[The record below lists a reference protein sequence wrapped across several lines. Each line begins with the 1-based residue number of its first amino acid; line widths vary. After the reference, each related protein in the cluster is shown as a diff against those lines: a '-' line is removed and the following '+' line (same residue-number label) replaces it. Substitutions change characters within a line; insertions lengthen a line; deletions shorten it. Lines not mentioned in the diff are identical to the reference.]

1 MRMHTIESMP
11 EKSDVPS
18 NFTLKLRKHIRS
30 RRLEDVKQL
39 GCDRVAQLTFGSGDT
54 EVKLLLEFYAS
65 GNVILVDGKYRVLT
79 LLRSHR
85 DDAKGMATMAQHVYP
100 IQTIRLRTPT
110 PVETVHEAVSGVVEG
125 SLKNILSSILAY
137 GPQVAGFCIRQAGL
151 NPKRELMK
159 EPLSS
164 EEESSLMQAIRVF
177 EKWIDIC
184 EDKAPEG
191 CIMVDGKGQYNDFQ
205 PLINGCPIVEQPS
218 MEMKKFPTF
227 DDAVCEFFSKL
238 QGDRE
243 KSQIEHQEEAAKKKL
258 ESIRSDHAQRIKNLN
273 QDVIMAEQKASVLQ
287 SNLHKVDAAIDSVRE
302 ALAAG
307 INWSTLGEMIKSEKH
322 AGNPVALLIHSLKL
336 DKNTIVLRLDD
347 VDSDSILDIDVD
359 LSLTAHANVAS
370 YYELKKKYSDK
381 ARRTLESNDK
391 ALAAAESKI
400 LLKLQK
406 IQHQSSKAASGG
418 DRTRK
423 PYWFEKFHWFIS
435 SENYLVVSGR
445 DAQQNELL
453 VKRYLRKG
461 DIYVHAELHGAA
473 STIIKNNNPSES
485 IPLMTL
491 SEAGQACVARS
502 AAWDAKVA
510 TSAYWV
516 YPDQVSKT
524 APSGEYLTTG
534 SMMIRGRK
542 NYLASQPLVMGI
554 GWLFKL
560 EEGSIA
566 AHIGERAPRSL
577 VIGDIPSERGTC
589 EAPVDVHNDF
599 EDSKKAPTALEAF
612 LDSSLQQTEQYS
624 ITSSARVPKSKAKPQ
639 PAKLHEVAVEEE
651 TNIPSLASKRG
662 SKWKKAL
669 KNKYKDQDEEE
680 RQLAM
685 SLLQSDGQKKTK
697 DKKERRAQRK
707 AKIAAR
713 KAQSSGIKNPE
724 ITQDAIENLTAR
736 LDLDYDHDMPD
747 ENEASAPLSP
757 SKSST
762 VSNDS
767 EEKSEILDQIM
778 KEEGVEVLKEAD
790 VEKLTPILD
799 ELTGL
804 PRPSDTILAA
814 LPVCAPY
821 QTVSS
826 YKYHIKLVPGTQKK
840 GKAYRQAIDVIKA
853 RVKTSQ
859 ANAST
864 EKEVDMIKAISEKE
878 GIEAM
883 VGNVKLQVAGL
894 QKLQQK
900 QKMAKKNKK
909 KNTST

>member
-1 MRMHTIESMP
+1 MHTIESMP

-39 GCDRVAQLTFGSGDT
+39 GCDRVVQLTFGSGDT

-65 GNVILVDGKYRVLT
+65 GNVILVDNKYRVLT

-100 IQTIRLRTPT
+100 IQTIRLRTAT
-110 PVETVHEAVSGVVEG
+110 PVETVHEAVAGGMEG
-125 SLKNILSSILAY
+125 SLKDLMSRILAY
-137 GPQVAGFCIRQAGL
+137 GPQVAGFCIRRAGL
-151 NPKRELMK
+151 NPKRDVFK
-159 EPLSS
+159 EPLST
-164 EEESSLMQAIRVF
+164 EEESLLMQAIREF
-177 EKWIDIC
+177 EKWVDVC

-191 CIMVDGKGQYNDFQ
+191 CIMVDKKGQYNDFQ
-205 PLINGCPIVEQPS
+205 PLVNGSPIVEQPL
-218 MEMKKFPTF
+218 MEMKTFPTF
-227 DDAVCEFFSKL
+227 DDAVNEFFSKI
-238 QGDRE
+238 QGDRQ
-243 KSQIEHQEEAAKKKL
+243 KSQIEQQEDAAKKKL
-258 ESIRSDHAQRIKNLN
+258 ESIRADHAQRIHNLN
-273 QDVIMAEQKASVLQ
+273 HDVVLAEQKATVLQ
-287 SNLHKVDAAIDSVRE
+287 CNLHKVDAAIDSVRE

-307 INWSTLGEMIKSEKH
+307 INWTTLDEMITSEKD
-322 AGNPVALLIHSLKL
+322 AGNPVASLIHSLKL
-336 DKNTIVLRLDD
+336 DKNTIVVTLDD
-347 VDSDSILDIDVD
+347 LDSDRQIHINVD
-359 LSLTAHANVAS
+359 LSLTAHANVAA
-370 YYELKKKYSDK
+370 YYELKKKYADK
-381 ARRTLESNDK
+381 AKRTLESNDK

-400 LLKLQK
+400 LIKLQK
-406 IQHQSSKAASGG
+406 IQQQSSKSAAG

-461 DIYVHAELHGAA
+461 DIYVHAELHGAS
-473 STIIKNNNPSES
+473 STIIKNNDPSKP

-502 AAWDAKVA
+502 AAWDAKVV

-542 NYLASQPLVMGI
+542 NFLPSQPLVMGI

-560 EEGSIA
+560 EEGSVA
-566 AHIGERAPRSL
+566 SHLGERAPRSL
-577 VIGDIPSERGTC
+577 VLDDQRASRIIDDTVEKEQNT
-589 EAPVDVHNDF
+589 NKN
-599 EDSKKAPTALEAF
+599 SKPTALEAF
-612 LDSSLQQTEQYS
+612 LDSSLQQTEQYT
-624 ITSSARVPKSKAKPQ
+624 ITSSGKPAKPKKPQATKQ
-639 PAKLHEVAVEEE
+639 PIVHNKQEEE
-651 TNIPSLASKRG
+651 EEESQGPKRG
-662 SKWKKAL
+662 SKSKKAM
-669 KNKYKDQDEEE
+669 KKKYKDQDEEE

-685 SLLQSDGQKKTK
+685 SLLQSDGKKKPK
-697 DKKERRAQRK
+697 DKKARRAERK
-707 AKIAAR
+707 AKMAAR
-713 KAQSSGIKNPE
+713 KAQASGIKNPE
-724 ITQDAIENLTAR
+724 ITQDDIENLTAR
-736 LDLDYDHDMPD
+736 LELDNVD
-747 ENEASAPLSP
+747 EQDKSSSSTGRGPSQST
-757 SKSST
+757 SKSS
-762 VSNDS
+762 SISEDPADDS
-767 EEKSEILDQIM
+767 ERIEELM
-778 KEEGVEVLKEAD
+778 KEEGIEVLKDEDA
-790 VEKLTPILD
+790 EKLTPILD

-840 GKAYRQAIDVIKA
+840 GKAYKQAIDVIKA
-853 RVKTSQ
+853 RMKSTQ
-859 ANAST
+859 TNDST
-864 EKEVDMIKAISEKE
+864 EKEVEMIKAISDKE

-909 KNTST
+909 KNP

>member
-1 MRMHTIESMP
+1 M
-11 EKSDVPS
+11 
-18 NFTLKLRKHIRS
+18 
-30 RRLEDVKQL
+30 KQL
-39 GCDRVAQLTFGSGDT
+39 GCDRVAQFTFGSGDT

-65 GNVILVDGKYRVLT
+65 GNVILVDNKYRILT

-85 DDAKGMATMAQHVYP
+85 DDAKGTATMAQHVYP

-110 PVETVHEAVSGVVEG
+110 PVEIVQH
-125 SLKNILSSILAY
+125 SLSTASDGTLKELLSRILAY
-137 GPQVAGFCIRQAGL
+137 GPQVASFCIRQAGL
-151 NPKRELMK
+151 NPKRAVAK
-159 EPLSS
+159 EPLTS

-177 EKWIDIC
+177 EKWIDLC

-191 CIMVDGKGQYNDFQ
+191 CIMVDAKGQYSDFQ
-205 PLINGCPIVEQPS
+205 PLVNGCPIVDQPL
-218 MEMKKFPTF
+218 MTMIKFQTF
-227 DDAVCEFFSKL
+227 DDAVCEFFSKI
-238 QGDRE
+238 QGDRQKTQVE
-243 KSQIEHQEEAAKKKL
+243 QQEEAAKKKL
-258 ESIRSDHAQRIKNLN
+258 ESIRMDHALRIKNLN
-273 QDVIMAEQKASVLQ
+273 HDVAQAEQKASILQ
-287 SNLHKVDAAIDSVRE
+287 CNLKQADAAIDSVKE
-302 ALAAG
+302 ALALG
-307 INWSTLGEMIKSEKH
+307 INWSALDEMIVSEKH
-322 AGNPVALLIHSLKL
+322 AGNPVAALIHSLRL
-336 DKNTIVLRLDD
+336 DKNAIVLTLDD
-347 VDSDSILDIDVD
+347 LDSGNKVNIEVD
-359 LSLTAHANVAS
+359 LSQTAHANVSA
-370 YYELKKKYSDK
+370 YYELKKKYADK

-406 IQHQSSKAASGG
+406 IQQQSSKASAGG

-461 DIYVHAELHGAA
+461 DIYVHAELHGAS
-473 STIIKNNNPSES
+473 STIIKNNDANEP

-502 AAWDAKVA
+502 AAWDAKVV

-542 NYLASQPLVMGI
+542 NYLPSQPLVMGI

-577 VIGDIPSERGTC
+577 VLDGHQGDRGIPLTSIEVESKER
-589 EAPVDVHNDF
+589 EVPRQ
-599 EDSKKAPTALEAF
+599 PTALEAF
-612 LDSSLQQTEQYS
+612 LDSSLQQTEQYT
-624 ITSSARVPKSKAKPQ
+624 ITSSAKVPKPKAQ
-639 PAKLHEVAVEEE
+639 PTRDPAPKDNNSEILS
-651 TNIPSLASKRG
+651 TNSQKSKRG
-662 SKWKKAL
+662 VKSKKAL
-669 KNKYKDQDEEE
+669 AKKYKDQDEEE

-685 SLLQSDGQKKTK
+685 SLLQPDGQKKPK
-697 DKKERRAQRK
+697 DKKTRRAERK
-707 AKIAAR
+707 AKLAAR
-713 KAQSSGIKNPE
+713 KARDSGISLPE
-724 ITQDAIENLTAR
+724 ITPDAIENLTAR
-736 LDLDYDHDMPD
+736 LDLDIPSESEDQEEQTAAGSPTKSLAAGDGTIDSDQD
-747 ENEASAPLSP
+747 ESIQEL
-757 SKSST
+757 
-762 VSNDS
+762 
-767 EEKSEILDQIM
+767 M
-778 KEEGVEVLKEAD
+778 KQEGVEVMNDED
-790 VEKLTPILD
+790 MEKLTPVLD
-799 ELTGL
+799 ELTGVPL
-804 PRPSDTILAA
+804 PSDTLLAA

-840 GKAYRQAIDVIKA
+840 GKAYKQAVDVIKS
-853 RVKTSQ
+853 RVKSGQGNGNTL
-859 ANAST
+859 A
-864 EKEVDMIKAISEKE
+864 EKELDMIMAISEKE

-909 KNTST
+909 KNTS

>member
-1 MRMHTIESMP
+1 MHTIESMP

-30 RRLEDVKQL
+30 RRLEDIKQL
-39 GCDRVAQLTFGSGDT
+39 GCDRVVQLTFGSGDT

-65 GNVILVDGKYRVLT
+65 GNVILVDNTYRILT

-110 PVETVHEAVSGVVEG
+110 PVETVHEAVSGAVDG
-125 SLKNILSSILAY
+125 TLKDLMSKILAY
-137 GPQVAGFCIRQAGL
+137 GPQVAGFCIRRAGL
-151 NPKRELMK
+151 NPKRVVLK
-159 EPLSS
+159 EPLTD
-164 EEESSLMQAIRVF
+164 EEEASLMQAIREF
-177 EKWIDIC
+177 EKWNDVC

-191 CIMVDGKGQYNDFQ
+191 CIMIDGRGQYSDFQ
-205 PLINGCPIVEQPS
+205 PLVNGSPIVEQPS

-227 DDAVCEFFSKL
+227 DDAVSEFFSKL
-238 QGDRE
+238 QGDRQ
-243 KSQIEHQEEAAKKKL
+243 KSQIEQQEDAAKKKL
-258 ESIRSDHAQRIKNLN
+258 ESIRADHALRIQNLN
-273 QDVIMAEQKASVLQ
+273 HDVVLAEQKATVLQ
-287 SNLHKVDAAIDSVRE
+287 CNLHKVDAAIDSVRE

-307 INWSTLGEMIKSEKH
+307 INWNTLDAMIASEKQ
-322 AGNPVALLIHSLKL
+322 AGNPVACLIHSLKL
-336 DKNTIVLRLDD
+336 EKNTIVLTLDD
-347 VDSDSILDIDVD
+347 VDSDAPIHIDVD
-359 LSLTAHANVAS
+359 LSLTAHANIAS
-370 YYELKKKYSDK
+370 YYELKKKYADK

-400 LLKLQK
+400 LIKLQK
-406 IQHQSSKAASGG
+406 IQQQSSKAASGG

-453 VKRYLRKG
+453 VKRYLKKG
-461 DIYVHAELHGAA
+461 DIYVHAELHGAS
-473 STIIKNNNPSES
+473 STIIKNNDPSKP

-502 AAWDAKVA
+502 AAWDAKVV

-524 APSGEYLTTG
+524 APTGEYLTTG

-542 NYLASQPLVMGI
+542 NFLPSQPLVMGI

-560 EEGSIA
+560 EEGSVA
-566 AHIGERAPRSL
+566 AHLGERAPRSL
-577 VIGDIPSERGTC
+577 VIDDHRLLR
-589 EAPVDVHNDF
+589 DVQ
-599 EDSKKAPTALEAF
+599 ESIGEEEEESRRKPTALEAF
-612 LDSSLQQTEQYS
+612 LDSSLQQTEQYT
-624 ITSSARVPKSKAKPQ
+624 ITSSGKAGKPKPQ
-639 PAKLHEVAVEEE
+639 APKKLTVVKQQQEEE
-651 TNIPSLASKRG
+651 QVSNAPTQGPKRG
-662 SKWKKAL
+662 SKSKKAL
-669 KNKYKDQDEEE
+669 KKYKDQDEEE

-685 SLLQSDGQKKTK
+685 SLLQPDGKKKAK
-697 DKKERRAQRK
+697 DKKTRRAERK
-707 AKIAAR
+707 AKLAAR
-713 KAQSSGIKNPE
+713 KAEASGIKNPE
-724 ITQDAIENLTAR
+724 ITQDDIENLTAR
-736 LDLDYDHDMPD
+736 LDLDTEVEKDSAPPSPDKLSTGSMHSPD
-747 ENEASAPLSP
+747 EDE
-757 SKSST
+757 T
-762 VSNDS
+762 I
-767 EEKSEILDQIM
+767 EEIM
-778 KEEGVEVLKEAD
+778 KEEGVEILKEEDA
-790 VEKLTPILD
+790 EKLTPILD
-799 ELTGL
+799 QLTGL
-804 PRPSDTILAA
+804 PRPTDTILAA

-826 YKYHIKLVPGTQKK
+826 YKYHVKIVPGTQKK

-853 RVKTSQ
+853 RVKSSQ
-859 ANAST
+859 ANDRT
-864 EKEVDMIKAISEKE
+864 EKEVEMIKAIPEKE

-900 QKMAKKNKK
+900 QKIDKKNKK
-909 KNTST
+909 KNTS